1 MRPLINRDEVLC
13 PGTAGSTAVLKFLH
27 ESLASASIR
36 GRHQHTPDH
45 RAEVVIQEPGVL
57 KAEASATWD
66 FCAGSEEEWNMIRAK
81 ASQGGEESVGKDIIP
96 FHVDKASVQL
106 HESGL
111 LTLITLGVSSVRQ
124 RDLDETKRVDEVVET
139 ICFRGVEVVI
149 VLVHRSA
156 SEVEVTHNDP
166 WSTNVSGNGSKFREE
181 ALLIFVAGRGI
192 NIGKSEFSRVLGKA
206 EAGGE
211 RVLFASRGGHCAE
224 VVIPSG
230 QNSAG
235 RPNGVTCNTVAKP
248 AREEGGRPEC
258 RQRLELGFLERS
270 DDRPC
275 RDKLC
280 QYIFATGSL
289 SKSANV
295 PRAKGEIPIH
305 GTQNP
310 PGKGCAG
317 RAHSGTAKPSREHNT
332 SREHNKK
339 HETGQ
344 GSQRKHA

>member
-1 MRPLINRDEVLC
+1 MRLLINRDEVLC
-13 PGTAGSTAVLKFLH
+13 PGMAGSTAVLKFLH

-36 GRHQHTPDH
+36 RRHQHTPDH

-96 FHVDKASVQL
+96 FHVDKASVQP

-111 LTLITLGVSSVRQ
+111 LTLITPGVSSVRQ

-139 ICFRGVEVVI
+139 ICFRSVEVVI

-192 NIGKSEFSRVLGKA
+192 NVGKSEFGRVLGKA

-224 VVIPSG
+224 RLSSQAVRILPDAPMGSRVTQLRSRLG
-230 QNSAG
+230 RKEVGRSA
-235 RPNGVTCNTVAKP
+235 
-248 AREEGGRPEC
+248 
-258 RQRLELGFLERS
+258 
-270 DDRPC
+270 DR
-275 RDKLC
+275 DW
-280 QYIFATGSL
+280 SL
-289 SKSANV
+289 VSWSA
-295 PRAKGEIPIH
+295 AM
-305 GTQNP
+305 T
-310 PGKGCAG
+310 G
-317 RAHSGTAKPSREHNT
+317 RAEISSAST
-332 SREHNKK
+332 S
-339 HETGQ
+339 
-344 GSQRKHA
+344 S